1 MVQKKAL
8 LIGCSYL
15 DDPKSYLKG
24 TKNDVIRLRNKL
36 ISKFGYTNESVQLLI
51 EHPGYI
57 QPTAKNIVDALI
69 KLIIQTRRGECD
81 ECFISFSG
89 HGTSHPDRVGGDE
102 KDGMDECL
110 FAIDNKIIPDDHLAY
125 YFQYFAPSC
134 KCVVCFDM
142 CHSGSALDLQYEINP
157 ITGQHIHLNKNPKCP
172 ASVVFISGCRDH
184 ECSLDVFHRGK
195 KSFGGLCT
203 FSILQVLEDNDC
215 EELTW
220 HELVNKSREYI
231 KKSGC
236 GQVPQLSASKYVSA
250 DCKMCVSHDGGKT
263 LDFNM

>member
-8 LIGCSYL
+8 LIGCSYEN
-15 DDPKSYLKG
+15 DPKSHLKG

-51 EHPGYI
+51 EHPGYTP
-57 QPTAKNIVDALI
+57 PTAQNIVDALI
-69 KLIIQTRRGECD
+69 DLILQTRRGECD

-89 HGTSHPDRVGGDE
+89 HGTSIRDTNGDE
-102 KDGMDECL
+102 KDGMDECIL
-110 FAIDNKIIPDDHLAY
+110 AIDNKIIPDDHLAY
-125 YFQYFAPSC
+125 YFQFFAPWC
-134 KCVVCFDM
+134 KAVVLVDA

-157 ITGQHIHLNKNPKCP
+157 ITGQHKLLNQNPKCS

-195 KSFGGLCT
+195 AAWGGLCT

-231 KKSGC
+231 KKKGC
-236 GQVPQLSASKYVSA
+236 GQIPQLSASKTISA

-263 LDFNM
+263 FDFNM